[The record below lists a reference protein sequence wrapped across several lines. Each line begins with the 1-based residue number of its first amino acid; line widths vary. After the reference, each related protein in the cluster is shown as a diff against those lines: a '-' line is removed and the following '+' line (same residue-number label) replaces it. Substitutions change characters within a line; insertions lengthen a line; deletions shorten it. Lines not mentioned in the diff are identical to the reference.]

1 MAGVTMRTLPHD
13 QVWTRL
19 GVSAIHGIGV
29 FAIRPIAAGTNVFAT
44 DQREI
49 VWIDAAILDS
59 ALTPAEVRLY
69 EDFCI
74 RRGGLLG
81 CPASFNLLG
90 VGWHVNE
97 PAAGEVA
104 NLAVLDDYEMVA
116 ARDIA
121 EGEELTV
128 RYDTFSRGGGGPLPG

>member
-1 MAGVTMRTLPHD
+1 MTPPPALPHD

-19 GVSAIHGIGV
+19 GVSRIHGIGV
-29 FAIRPIAAGTNVFAT
+29 LAIRPIPAGTNVFAG

-49 VWIDAAILDS
+49 VWIDATIPDS
-59 ALTPAEVRLY
+59 LAPAHARLY
-69 EDFCI
+69 HDFCI
-74 RRGGLLG
+74 RRGGMLG
-81 CPASFNLLG
+81 CPASFDLLG

-97 PAAGEVA
+97 PAAGEPA
-104 NLAVLDDYEMVA
+104 NLRVLDDYQMIA

-128 RYDTFSRGGGGPLPG
+128 RYDTFSGDVGRAPF